1 MTITTDAHCL
11 DYQPM
16 SELLISTVISALT
29 ILTAF
34 CLRDT
39 VIQGVQVI
47 APDNITKKF
56 MFTALITLF
65 FLFLT
70 VLLAYIWQDKI
81 ND

>member
-1 MTITTDAHCL
+1 MAFVADAHCL

-39 VIQGVQVI
+39 VIQGIQVI
-47 APDNITKKF
+47 APDSLSKKF

-70 VLLAYIWQDKI
+70 VLMAYVWQDKI
-81 ND
+81 ST

>member
-1 MTITTDAHCL
+1 MTIVSDPHCL

-16 SELLISTVISALT
+16 STLLISTIISALT

-47 APDNITKKF
+47 APDSITKKF

-70 VLLAYIWQDKI
+70 VLLAYVWQDKL

>member
-1 MTITTDAHCL
+1 MVLASDPHCL

-16 SELLISTVISALT
+16 SDLLISTIISALT

-39 VIQGVQVI
+39 VIQGVQIV
-47 APDNITKKF
+47 APDDLTKKF
-56 MFTALITLF
+56 LFTATITLF

-70 VLLAYIWQDKI
+70 VLMAFVWQDKI
-81 ND
+81 NN

>member
-1 MTITTDAHCL
+1 
-11 DYQPM
+11 M
-16 SELLISTVISALT
+16 SALLIGTVISALT

-39 VIQGVQVI
+39 VIQGIQLI
-47 APDNITKKF
+47 APDNISKKF

-70 VLLAYIWQDKI
+70 VLMAYVWQDKI
-81 ND
+81 NH

>member
-1 MTITTDAHCL
+1 MVLTSDPHCL

-16 SELLISTVISALT
+16 STLLISTIVSALT

-39 VIQGVQVI
+39 VIQGVQII
-47 APDNITKKF
+47 APNDLTKKF
-56 MFTALITLF
+56 LFTCLVTLF

-70 VLLAYIWQDKI
+70 VLLAYVWQDKI
-81 ND
+81 NH

>member
-1 MTITTDAHCL
+1 MPFVADPHCL

-16 SELLISTVISALT
+16 SALLISTVISALT

-39 VIQGVQVI
+39 VIQGIQVI
-47 APDNITKKF
+47 APNSISKKF

-70 VLLAYIWQDKI
+70 VLLAYVWQDQI
-81 ND
+81 NH